1 MLQSRHETSRFA
13 CLPGRFIVPDDY
25 TTLQQLTTKRDQKVT
40 SHLEQYAPVWI
51 VDEKP
56 MLVDEAIQFTVLFLH
71 PTASD
76 TFTPA
81 WVERRYRY
89 DAFNDTLYHKGQT
102 RLTEDAALD
111 LIANKDPYIS
121 TTSEDMP
128 NAYGG

>member
-1 MLQSRHETSRFA
+1 MLQSRDETSRFA
-13 CLPGRFIVPDDY
+13 RLQGDLTVPQDY
-25 TTLQQLTTKRDQKVT
+25 ITAQQLTSKRDQKVK

-56 MLVDEAIQFTVLFLH
+56 MLVDEAIQFTALFLH

-76 TFTPA
+76 EFTPA

-102 RLTEDAALD
+102 RLSEDAALD
-111 LIANKDPYIS
+111 LIGSKEPYIS
-121 TTSEDMP
+121 ATSDIP